1 MCVCI
6 YISVY
11 IYTWYMLYLEDVTVF
26 ENIIS
31 QFIVASEVMK
41 CSLSGVC
48 RFSSASDL
56 FGQGLGLCIIAWRFA
71 GVVHSV
77 SGLTICRVQPHR
89 FEELEHLGF

>member
-1 MCVCI
+1 MCVYI
-6 YISVY
+6 YISVYIY

-41 CSLSGVC
+41 CSLSRVC

-56 FGQGLGLCIIAWRFA
+56 FGQGLGLCIIAWGFA

-77 SGLTICRVQPHR
+77 SGLTDSAPQV
-89 FEELEHLGF
+89 